1 MTNPTQPNPT
11 QQEATMTTDKQFNN
25 QVCEVV
31 RAAGYLQDA
40 GFFCSLLYVTAGVTD
55 DPIDHHAPAVSVA
68 VWRSFAD
75 SENEVPPL
83 IAETVSQLCEQS
95 LAGVARQME
104 ALIP

>member
-1 MTNPTQPNPT
+1 
-11 QQEATMTTDKQFNN
+11 MTTDKQFNN

-40 GFFCSLLYVTAGVTD
+40 GFFCTVTFHTKG
-55 DPIDHHAPAVSVA
+55 IDLENGIESRAAFVAISVYNSPAE
-68 VWRSFAD
+68 FAD
-75 SENEVPPL
+75 DYGLPL
-83 IAETVSQLCEQS
+83 IAEIVSQDSEQS